1 MNFFCGT
8 QDGILNV
15 SNISLKVNFNSMD
28 KTTDISQK
36 KKKFHRSQSVFW
48 LRISGQQMSFSQEM
62 LLISEGQD
70 G

>member
-1 MNFFCGT
+1 
-8 QDGILNV
+8 
-15 SNISLKVNFNSMD
+15 MD

-36 KKKFHRSQSVFW
+36 KKKKFHRRKSVIVFW

>member
-1 MNFFCGT
+1 MHFFCGT

-36 KKKFHRSQSVFW
+36 KNYVPQKKVSHSV
-48 LRISGQQMSFSQEM
+48 LVK
-62 LLISEGQD
+62 D
-70 G
+70 